1 MSKGSKQRP
10 GSKLKFD
17 ENYQNINWK
26 KATPQLTQTQL
37 KELSAHVKIAFKK
50 DENND

>member
-10 GSKLKFD
+10 GNKLKFD

-26 KATPQLTQTQL
+26 KNPPQLTLEQL
-37 KELSAHVKIAFKK
+37 KELNDHVKVAFKK
-50 DENND
+50 R